1 MWIWL
6 ALLMM
11 AASVVATLGIFG
23 IVHRERAGEAN
34 TKASLVGK
42 TILITGASS
51 GIGREACKILA
62 KRGARLILA
71 CRSVARTKMFAD
83 DLRSMT
89 GNEDI
94 LVMELDT
101 SSLVSVRRFA
111 DKFLNRERSLD
122 VLILNAGIYGTQ
134 RRHITS
140 ECLEMVMATNHF
152 GHFLLANLLLGALMM
167 GKRSRI
173 IVTASGLHRLC
184 KSIDPTDLNFERTE
198 FTPLLSYC
206 QSKACNILF
215 TRHLAE
221 ITRDTGV
228 VVNAFCPGFVSTEMF
243 EKTAGP
249 IMSTLQR
256 VMLPFIGRTPWQ
268 GAQPLVHLAASKETE
283 DITGEFFEDFK
294 ISSTTSDIVNDMEL
308 ARLLWEAS
316 ERLVKLKPKE
326 KYY

>member
-1 MWIWL
+1 MWLWL
-6 ALLMM
+6 TLLLL
-11 AASVVATLGIFG
+11 ATSVFATLGIFG
-23 IVHRERAGEAN
+23 IVHRERAGEAD
-34 TKASLVGK
+34 TKASLAGK

-51 GIGREACKILA
+51 GIGREAAKILA

-71 CRSVARTKMFAD
+71 CRSIAKTRILAD

-101 SSLVSVRRFA
+101 SSPPPIVSVRRFA

-140 ECLEMVMATNHF
+140 ECLETVMATNHF

-173 IVTASGLHRLC
+173 VVTASGLHRLC
-184 KSIDPTDLNFERTE
+184 KKIDPKDLNFERAE

-228 VVNAFCPGFVSTEMF
+228 VVNAFCPGLVSTEMF
-243 EKTAGP
+243 EKTAGFF
-249 IMSTLQR
+249 MSTLQR
-256 VMLPFIGRTPWQ
+256 MLLPFIGRTPWQ
-268 GAQPLVHLAASKETE
+268 GAQPIVHLAASKETE
-283 DITGEFFEDFK
+283 EISGEFFEDFK
-294 ISSTTSDIVNDMEL
+294 VSQL
-308 ARLLWEAS
+308 
-316 ERLVKLKPKE
+316 
-326 KYY
+326 